1 MRGGKIMEILITEI
15 NSRDE
20 ITFRTTE
27 NIYRFCVTN
36 PRACMG
42 FLTGGVLGQQRREAY
57 FAGSFDQ
64 RGEHLYGS
72 KRIET
77 GTRALFFLR
86 GKQWVH
92 RLTTSLI
99 TELAC
104 RPIKQS

>member
-1 MRGGKIMEILITEI
+1 MEILITET

-27 NIYRFCVTN
+27 NVYRFCVTN

-57 FAGSFDQ
+57 FAGSVDQ
-64 RGEHLYGS
+64 RREHFYGP

-77 GTRALFFLR
+77 GTRALFFLL
-86 GKQWVH
+86 GQQWVD

-99 TELAC
+99 TEVAR